1 MAYTGLN
8 KRGWAGVVSLALGS
22 FASVTTEFLP
32 VGLLPDIGRDYGIT
46 TGETGLMMTLPG
58 LLAAIAAPG
67 VMMAA
72 GKTDRRWLLIG
83 LSFLLLLSAS
93 ISAWAPNWQ
102 VMLFSRGLA
111 GISLGAFWAMGLAV
125 AGRLVSQDSAGKAIA
140 AVFGGVTAAMIL
152 GVPFGTFIA
161 GIFNWRSAFSAAAL
175 IAVLP
180 LVLQI
185 LFLPSVPAEDKLRP
199 ASLLD
204 FIRRIEG
211 RKSVLLILLI
221 FGTHFGTYTFLAPR
235 LAAAGIGQEIVTW
248 SLLGFGITGF
258 IANFVASSYVSKYLK
273 NTLAVALLLM
283 AVSLTLMAIGQGTV
297 LLVLGVLLWGAA
309 WGAIPLCLNINNRQA
324 SAEQVEAGS
333 AMFTFTAQVAI
344 AAGSAGG
351 GIIVDNL
358 GITENFFSGILLI
371 LFSLLILYAWKI
383 KR

>member
-1 MAYTGLN
+1 
-8 KRGWAGVVSLALGS
+8 
-22 FASVTTEFLP
+22 
-32 VGLLPDIGRDYGIT
+32 
-46 TGETGLMMTLPG
+46 
-58 LLAAIAAPG
+58 
-67 VMMAA
+67 
-72 GKTDRRWLLIG
+72 
-83 LSFLLLLSAS
+83 
-93 ISAWAPNWQ
+93 
-102 VMLFSRGLA
+102 
-111 GISLGAFWAMGLAV
+111 
-125 AGRLVSQDSAGKAIA
+125 
-140 AVFGGVTAAMIL
+140 MIL

-161 GIFNWRSAFSAAAL
+161 GIFNWRSAFAAAAL

-185 LFLPSVPAEDKLRP
+185 LFLPSVPAGDKLPP

-204 FIRRIEG
+204 FIRHIEG

-258 IANFVASSYVSKYLK
+258 IANFVASSYVSKHLI
-273 NTLAVALLLM
+273 NTLAVALLVM
-283 AVSLTLMAIGQGTV
+283 AVSLTLMAMSQGTV
-297 LLVLGVLLWGAA
+297 LLVVGVLLWGAA

-324 SAEQVEAGS
+324 STDQVEAGS

-344 AAGSAGG
+344 AAGTAGG

-358 GITENFFSGILLI
+358 GITENFFSGILFI
-371 LFSLLILYAWKI
+371 LFSLLILYVWKI